1 MLIVMDSMHTD
12 EQLETV
18 VKKIEGMGFKAHV
31 IPGAQNVAVGVTG
44 NPGALD
50 PGEFEILPGVK
61 QALRVT
67 RPYKL
72 PGRDFK
78 RENTVFRVGKASM
91 GGSQFVVI
99 AGPCAVE
106 TEEQTVR
113 IARFVARAGAHWL
126 RGGAYKPR
134 TSPYSFQGL
143 GEEGLKIL
151 AAARE
156 ETGLPVVT
164 EVLDQ
169 RSLEKVVEYADVLQI
184 GTRNMQN
191 FALLREV
198 GEAKKPVMLKR
209 GFSATIDEWLQ
220 AAEYLL
226 SGGTSDVFL
235 CERGIRT
242 FSSHTRNT
250 LDLSAVPVVK
260 QLSHLPVI
268 VDPSHGVGARD
279 KVIPMSRAAAAVGAH
294 GIMLDVH
301 DRPEEALCDGP
312 QALLPDQ
319 FTLLMRDLRAMSKAL
334 GFEL

>member
-1 MLIVMDSMHTD
+1 MDAMHTD
-12 EQLETV
+12 EQLQAV
-18 VKKIEGMGFKAHV
+18 VKKIKGMGYKANV
-31 IPGAQNVAVGVTG
+31 IPGAQNVAVGITG
-44 NPGALD
+44 NPHALD
-50 PGEFEILPGVK
+50 PGAFEILPGVK
-61 QALRVT
+61 QVLRVT
-67 RPYKL
+67 KPYKL
-72 PGRDFK
+72 SGRDFK
-78 RENTVFRVGKASM
+78 HEDTVFRIGKASM
-91 GGSQFVVI
+91 GGNQFVVI

-106 TEEQTVR
+106 SEEQTLR
-113 IARFVARAGAHWL
+113 IARFVARAGAHCL

-134 TSPYSFQGL
+134 TSPYAFQGL
-143 GEEGLKIL
+143 GEDGLKIL

-169 RSLEKVVEYADVLQI
+169 WSLEKVVEYVDVLQI

-191 FALLREV
+191 FALLKDV
-198 GEAKKPVMLKR
+198 GKAKKPVMLKR

-226 SGGTSDVFL
+226 SEGTNDIFL

-260 QLSHLPVI
+260 QLSHLPII

-279 KVIPMSRAAAAVGAH
+279 KVLPLARAAAAVGAH

-319 FTLLMRDLRAMSKAL
+319 FTLLMRDLRAMSQAL

>member
-1 MLIVMDSMHTD
+1 MLIVMEAVHTD
-12 EQLETV
+12 EQLQTV
-18 VKKIEGMGFKAHV
+18 VKKIEGLGYKAHV
-31 IPGAQNVAVGVTG
+31 IPGAQNVAVGITG

-50 PGEFEILPGVK
+50 PAEFELLPGVK

-67 RPYKL
+67 KPYKL
-72 PGRDFK
+72 SGRDFK
-78 RENTVFRVGKASM
+78 RENTVFRLGKASL
-91 GGSQFVVI
+91 GGNQFIVI

-106 TEEQTVR
+106 SEEQTLR
-113 IARFVARAGAHWL
+113 IARLVARAGAHWL

-143 GEEGLKIL
+143 GEDGLKIL

-169 RSLEKVVEYADVLQI
+169 RSLEKIVEHADALQI

-191 FALLREV
+191 FSLLRDV
-198 GEAKKPVMLKR
+198 GKAKKPVMLKR

-226 SGGTSDVFL
+226 SEGTNDVFL

-250 LDLSAVPVVK
+250 LDLSAVPVIK
-260 QLSHLPVI
+260 QLSHLPII

-279 KVIPMSRAAAAVGAH
+279 KVVPLARAAAAVGAH
-294 GIMLDVH
+294 GVMVDVH
-301 DRPEEALCDGP
+301 DRPEESLCDGP
-312 QALLPDQ
+312 QALLPEQ
-319 FTLLMRDLRAMSKAL
+319 FTLLMRDLRGMSQAL

>member
-1 MLIVMDSMHTD
+1 MLIVMDAMHTD
-12 EQLETV
+12 EQLQTV
-18 VKKIEGMGFKAHV
+18 VKKIKGMGYKANV
-31 IPGAQNVAVGVTG
+31 IPGAQNVAVGITG

-50 PGEFEILPGVK
+50 PGAFEILPGVK

-67 RPYKL
+67 KPYKL
-72 PGRDFK
+72 SGRDFK
-78 RENTVFRVGKASM
+78 HENTVFRLGKASM

-106 TEEQTVR
+106 SEEQTLR
-113 IARFVARAGAHWL
+113 IARLVARAGAHWL

-169 RSLEKVVEYADVLQI
+169 RSLEKVVEYVDALQI

-191 FALLREV
+191 FALLRDV
-198 GEAKKPVMLKR
+198 GKAKKPVMLKR

-226 SGGTSDVFL
+226 SEGTNDVFL

-260 QLSHLPVI
+260 QLSHLPII

-279 KVIPMSRAAAAVGAH
+279 KVLPLARAAAAVGAH

-319 FTLLMRDLRAMSKAL
+319 LTLLMRDLRAMGKAL

>member
-1 MLIVMDSMHTD
+1 MLIVMDSVHTD
-12 EQLETV
+12 EQLQAV
-18 VKKIEGMGFKAHV
+18 VKRIEGMGYKAHV
-31 IPGAQNVAVGVTG
+31 IPGAQTVAVGVTG
-44 NPGALD
+44 NPSALD
-50 PGEFEILPGVK
+50 PGAFEILPGVK

-67 RPYKL
+67 KPYKL
-72 PGRDFK
+72 AGRDFK
-78 RENTVFRVGKASM
+78 RENTVFRLGKTSM
-91 GGSQFVVI
+91 GGNQFVVI

-106 TEEQTVR
+106 SEEQTLR
-113 IARFVARAGAHWL
+113 IARLVARAGAHWL

-134 TSPYSFQGL
+134 SSPYSFQGL

-169 RSLEKVVEYADVLQI
+169 LSLEKVVEYADALQI

-191 FALLREV
+191 FALLRDV
-198 GEAKKPVMLKR
+198 GQAKKPVMLKR
-209 GFSATIDEWLQ
+209 GFSSTIDEWLQ

-226 SGGTSDVFL
+226 SEGTNDVFL

-242 FSSHTRNT
+242 FSRHTRNT

-260 QLSHLPVI
+260 QLSHLPII

-279 KVIPMSRAAAAVGAH
+279 KVLPMARAAAAVGAH

-319 FTLLMRDLRAMSKAL
+319 LTLLMRDLRAMSKAL